1 MRTTDQFVTIRMERE
16 AFPDPT
22 VTHEEKC
29 DTCRTKIVGVRHH
42 RRGTFY
48 DLCSAHFD
56 QLAERAAFDA
66 IDSTP
71 CHRLRPTQSIVR
83 RATAC
88 VARKPPS
95 AFRGCHL
102 RRSRHEGRNR
112 AGAGGGHLGR
122 VARARLGLEGCGTA
136 DGTGFVRWFAADR
149 IGSQA
154 SLSTVPRGRGC

>member
-1 MRTTDQFVTIRMERE
+1 MFLKTTDQFVTIRMERE

-29 DTCRTKIVGVRHH
+29 DKCRTKIVGVRQH

-66 IDSTP
+66 VDSTL
-71 CHRLRPTQSIVR
+71 CH
-83 RATAC
+83 

-95 AFRGCHL
+95 AFRVCHL

-122 VARARLGLEGCGTA
+122 VARARLGLEGYGTA
-136 DGTGFVRWFAADR
+136 DGAGFVRWFATDR